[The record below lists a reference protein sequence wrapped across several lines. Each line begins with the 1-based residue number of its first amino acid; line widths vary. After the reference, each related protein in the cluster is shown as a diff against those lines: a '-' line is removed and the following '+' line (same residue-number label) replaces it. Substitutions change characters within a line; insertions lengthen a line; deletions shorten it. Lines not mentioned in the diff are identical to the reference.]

1 MQEDLTMG
9 LTSAQAERSRA
20 QFGANTLSEPPRTS
34 PWLLYLAKFRD
45 PLIIILLVAWVLS
58 VGIAFYTFYTSPTE
72 GGELSLFLE
81 PLGIL
86 FAVLLATGLSFYFEQ
101 QADRE
106 FGLLNQVNEQTAY
119 QVLRDGA
126 VASVPKADIV
136 VGDIVY
142 LNTGEEIPADGV
154 LVEAISLQ
162 VDESS
167 LTGEPV
173 ADKRLES
180 QGEAGEEEQ
189 AYPAHCVYRATTVLE
204 GHGAMRVS
212 AVGDATETGKVFKGI
227 QIENDV
233 QTPLDAQLERLA
245 KLISKAG
252 YVLSGLLIVLRLSY
266 YFYTYGAVT
275 DWFAFGNF
283 MLNTVMLAVT
293 LLVVAVPEGL
303 PMSVSLSLAYSMR
316 SMMKTNNLVRRMH
329 ACETMG
335 ATTVICTDKTG
346 TLTQN
351 QMRVHELL
359 LCDGQPPVAGTLVHR
374 RIVECVCQNS
384 TAHLE
389 QKEGKLSVLGNP
401 TEGALLLWA
410 REQGVDYLG
419 KRAEGEV
426 VEQLTFSTQRKYMA
440 TLVQEPGGEA
450 PVLLV
455 KGAPEIVMGKATHW
469 MDGEGE
475 VRELE
480 GLLPTLRERLYDFQ
494 RKGMR
499 TLALAAYTPA
509 GGEVVFA
516 EQRVASERLILLSI
530 VAISDPVR
538 PDVPAAIAECQSA
551 GISVKIVTGDT
562 VLTAKEIARQIG
574 LWDEGCTERSAISG
588 PEFEAMSDEELL
600 PRLKELRL
608 MYRARPLDKS
618 RLTRLLQQQGE
629 VVAVTGD
636 GTNDAPALRAANV
649 GLSMGDGTS
658 VAKEASDITILD
670 NSFVSIGKAVLWG
683 RSLYLNIQRF
693 ILFQLTINFAACMIV
708 LLGVFFDGN
717 TSPLTVTQMLWVNLV
732 MDTLAA
738 LALASLPRETSLM
751 KLKPRRP
758 EDFIITPAMKRQIIG
773 LGSVFVV
780 VMLGMLFGFD
790 RMHIYPTEVE
800 LSMFF
805 SFFVFLQVWNIFNA
819 KAFGTSFSA
828 FHNLAGSRQFL
839 RVVLFIALGQW
850 VLMGFGGVLFDAVPL
865 TLAQQLA
872 IVGSTSLVLWAFEL
886 GRAIRRMGQP

>member
-1 MQEDLTMG
+1 MKEDITIG
-9 LTSAQAERSRA
+9 LTTAQVEESRA
-20 QFGANTLSEPPRTS
+20 KFGANTLTEPPRTS
-34 PWLLYLAKFRD
+34 PWILYLEKFRD
-45 PLIIILLVAWVLS
+45 PLIIILLLAWVLS

-72 GGELSLFLE
+72 AGEFSLFLE

-101 QADRE
+101 KADRE
-106 FGLLNQVNEQTAY
+106 FGVLNQVNERTAY
-119 QVLRDGA
+119 QVLRDGTI
-126 VASVPKADIV
+126 ASVPKAEIV

-142 LNTGEEIPADGV
+142 LNTGEEIPADGK

-162 VDESS
+162 VNESS

-173 ADKRLES
+173 ANKRI
-180 QGEAGEEEQ
+180 EAQAEEGEEEQ
-189 AYPAHCVYRATTVLE
+189 AYPAHCVYRGTAVVE
-204 GHGAMRVS
+204 GHGVMYVT

-233 QTPLDAQLERLA
+233 QTPLDVQLERLA
-245 KLISKAG
+245 KLISKGG
-252 YVLSGLLIVLRLSY
+252 YVLAGLLVVFRLSH
-266 YFYTYGAVT
+266 YFYMHGAIT
-275 DWFAFGNF
+275 DWFSFGNF

-359 LCDGQPPVAGTLVHR
+359 LCDGQTPAAETSVYR
-374 RIVECVCQNS
+374 RILECVCQNS

-389 QKEGKLSVLGNP
+389 QKEGKLEVLGNP

-410 REQGVDYLG
+410 KDLGVDYLG

-440 TLVQEPGGEA
+440 TLVQEPGEIA

-469 MDGEGE
+469 MDGEGAMH
-475 VRELE
+475 ELE
-480 GLLPTLRERLYDFQ
+480 GLLPSLRERLHDFQ
-494 RKGMR
+494 KKGMR
-499 TLALAAYTPA
+499 TLALAAHTPSD
-509 GGEVVFA
+509 GEAVFA
-516 EQRVASERLILLSI
+516 DQKVASDALTLLAI

-562 VLTAKEIARQIG
+562 VLTATEIARQIG
-574 LWDEGCTERSAISG
+574 LWDESCTERSAISG
-588 PEFEAMSDEELL
+588 PEFEAMSDEDLQ
-600 PRLKELRL
+600 PRLKDLRL

-629 VVAVTGD
+629 VV
-636 GTNDAPALRAANV
+636 
-649 GLSMGDGTS
+649 
-658 VAKEASDITILD
+658 
-670 NSFVSIGKAVLWG
+670 
-683 RSLYLNIQRF
+683 
-693 ILFQLTINFAACMIV
+693 
-708 LLGVFFDGN
+708 
-717 TSPLTVTQMLWVNLV
+717 
-732 MDTLAA
+732 
-738 LALASLPRETSLM
+738 
-751 KLKPRRP
+751 
-758 EDFIITPAMKRQIIG
+758 
-773 LGSVFVV
+773 
-780 VMLGMLFGFD
+780 
-790 RMHIYPTEVE
+790 
-800 LSMFF
+800 
-805 SFFVFLQVWNIFNA
+805 
-819 KAFGTSFSA
+819 
-828 FHNLAGSRQFL
+828 
-839 RVVLFIALGQW
+839 
-850 VLMGFGGVLFDAVPL
+850 
-865 TLAQQLA
+865 
-872 IVGSTSLVLWAFEL
+872 
-886 GRAIRRMGQP
+886 